1 LKIFFNKGARF
12 QKLEPLS
19 LLHEVEFNKHGEL
32 QVGPMPTRPRCD
44 KKNQNVWSM
53 KLPWEKLVFML
64 LEIFQ

>member
-32 QVGPMPTRPRCD
+32 QVGPMPTRPKTLD
-44 KKNQNVWSM
+44 A
-53 KLPWEKLVFML
+53 
-64 LEIFQ
+64 